1 MSKNLLNKL
10 VVAISSRALFDLD
23 ESNEIYEN
31 EGLEAYRAHQL
42 ACEHEILQPG
52 VAFHLVKKFLRLNE
66 GLSEEK
72 SHVEVLLLSRNT
84 ADTGLRIFHSI
95 KHYDLKMTRAAFA
108 GGNSPYVYAKA
119 FGADL
124 FLSVNPEDVTRALAA
139 GCAAA
144 TILPNH
150 AKENNDNERDALNIA
165 FDADAVIF
173 SDEAER
179 VYKSKGLKEFN
190 TSEENAAHQ
199 PLAEG
204 PFKGF
209 LEALQRLQK
218 RKDLPLPI
226 RTALVTA
233 RSAPAHERVIRTLRQ
248 WDIRLDE
255 SLFLGG
261 LPKLEFLSAF
271 KADLFFDD
279 QKMHCEKASQK
290 VTSGHVPYG
299 VANTLFP
306 ADQNSSS

>member
-1 MSKNLLNKL
+1 MKNLSNKL

-23 ESNEIYEN
+23 ESNRIYETQ
-31 EGLEAYRAHQL
+31 GLEAYREHQF
-42 ACEHEILQPG
+42 ACEREVLQPG
-52 VAFHLVKKFLRLNE
+52 AAFHLVKKFLRLNE
-66 GLSEEK
+66 GCSEEEAR
-72 SHVEVLLLSRNT
+72 VEVLLLSRNT

-95 KHYDLKMTRAAFA
+95 KHYNLKMTRAAFA

-124 FLSVNPEDVTRALAA
+124 FLSMDPNDVTHALAA

-144 TILPNH
+144 TILPGQMRD
-150 AKENNDNERDALNIA
+150 ANESDALNIA

-179 VYKSKGLKEFN
+179 VYKSKGLKAFN
-190 TSEENAAHQ
+190 ASEENAAHQ

-218 RKDLPLPI
+218 QSDLPLPI

-233 RSAPAHERVIRTLRQ
+233 RSAPAHERVIRTLRE

-271 KADLFFDD
+271 KADIFFDD
-279 QKMHCEKASQK
+279 QRLHCDHASQK
-290 VTSGHVPYG
+290 ITSGHVPYG
-299 VANTLFP
+299 VANE
-306 ADQNSSS
+306 

>member
-1 MSKNLLNKL
+1 MSKGLLNKL

-23 ESNEIYEN
+23 KSNEIYEN
-31 EGLEAYRAHQL
+31 EGLEAYREHQL
-42 ACEHEILQPG
+42 AYEHEILEPG

-66 GLSEEK
+66 GLSEED

-144 TILPNH
+144 TILPDQ
-150 AKENNDNERDALNIA
+150 ARENNDNESDALNIA

-190 TSEENAAHQ
+190 VSEENAAHQ

-271 KADLFFDD
+271 KADIFFDD
-279 QKMHCEKASQK
+279 QKTHCETASQK

-299 VANTLFP
+299 VANSLL
-306 ADQNSSS
+306 